1 LDALIAFITAAI
13 ISFWGSLQLGLVN
26 VAVIES
32 ALTRDN
38 KHAFMLALGGVIP
51 EIPYTLLAIYG
62 ANYIGQMKEHQ
73 DTLGIGVGAVLLA
86 LGLYYLI
93 RNPKPTQMHLND
105 NKTAKRGYFAKGLVL
120 ASLNPQ
126 LIFFWSGILILLE
139 TGSLSFGS
147 RDKLINFDA
156 AGLISPKLTFA
167 LGAAVGALLI
177 LCIFIYLS
185 GRFKNKMSSQITR
198 KLNKIVGLFFIC
210 LGLFSILR
218 NVI

>member
-1 LDALIAFITAAI
+1 MDALIAFITATL

-62 ANYIGQMKEHQ
+62 AAYVGEMEEHKQTIGMV
-73 DTLGIGVGAVLLA
+73 IGLVLIL
-86 LGLYYLI
+86 LGLFYMF
-93 RNPKPTQMHLND
+93 RKPKSMDLHIENG
-105 NKTAKRGYFAKGLVL
+105 KSAKRGYFGKGLFL

-126 LIFFWSGILILLE
+126 LIFFWSGILILIE
-139 TGSLSFGS
+139 SGSLNLGKKE
-147 RDKLINFDA
+147 KLIDFEA
-156 AGLISPKLTFA
+156 TSLISPKITFA
-167 LGAAVGALLI
+167 LGAAFGALII
-177 LCIFIYLS
+177 LCIYIYLAA
-185 GRFKNKMSSQITR
+185 RFKEKISQKINAR
-198 KLNKIVGLFFIC
+198 LNKIVGLFFIAI
-210 LGLFSILR
+210 GLISILK